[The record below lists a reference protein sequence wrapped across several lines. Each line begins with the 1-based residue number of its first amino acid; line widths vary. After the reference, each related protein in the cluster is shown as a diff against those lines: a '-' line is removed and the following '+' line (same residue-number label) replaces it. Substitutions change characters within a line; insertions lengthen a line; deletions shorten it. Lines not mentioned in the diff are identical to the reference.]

1 MNRNSD
7 KEGGEQMKILNKLSF
22 YKKIFLACLLTALV
36 PLLCSSVV
44 MIRLFTASLDRQNLE
59 EGRTQIT
66 KAEARLEAVFEKCEE
81 ACETI
86 VTDKKTAR
94 IMIEKSEAD
103 HQREMYLS
111 LYQATQETSGYA
123 RFSIYDAGG
132 HLRYTTDTEGKTKDL
147 PVFWGLLRKAS
158 RVDDIVYYRTDP
170 DLSIT
175 NSDILLQGARPL
187 YTEGGAKTGY
197 IVFDFTRE
205 NLDDLLGAE
214 VSSGDVLLLLDTHKR
229 TVYCS
234 GQDKNQFQTGDMIEK
249 ILNNRKMTDGGHDR
263 EQYLISHGGKT
274 GFYFLLCRQA
284 PMSQPAVQTMWTV
297 SLCLS
302 ALGLFLCLAVSG
314 VLTGSI
320 ARPVQTLDEAMEKV
334 KKGDLSI
341 RIHTQSNDEMGRLTR
356 SFNQMTEDLGRYL
369 EDKVQQ
375 QKDLNETRLK
385 LYQTQ
390 LNPHFLY
397 NTLDTIKW
405 EARIRQVPRIA
416 VLAEN
421 LAIILRKSI
430 SSKPFIPLREE
441 LETIDS
447 YVEVQKIRFTG
458 RFLCEKE
465 IPDQLEECMVPKMI
479 LQPLV
484 ENAIIHGLEG
494 CESGYICIYAGREGD
509 ILNISITDDGRGMSP
524 EILAWINSPEPQK
537 RDGHLGLYN
546 IMRILKL
553 YYGNEYG
560 LKAEVTDDGT
570 TVTLRLPVRKE
581 GDDV

>member
-1 MNRNSD
+1 
-7 KEGGEQMKILNKLSF
+7 MKILNKLSF
-22 YKKIFLACLLTALV
+22 HKKIFLACLLTALV

-44 MIRLFTASLDRQNLE
+44 MIRLFTAALDRQNLD

-81 ACETI
+81 ACKTI
-86 VTDKKTAR
+86 ATDKKTAR

-123 RFSIYDAGG
+123 RFSIYDSGG
-132 HLRYTTDTEGKTKDL
+132 RLCYTTDTEGKEKDL

-158 RVDDIVYYRTDP
+158 RTDDIVYYRTDP

-175 NSDILLQGARPL
+175 DGDILLQGARPL

-205 NLDDLLGAE
+205 NLDE
-214 VSSGDVLLLLDTHKR
+214 LLDTHKR

-234 GQDKNQFQTGDMIEK
+234 GQDKSQVQTGDMIEK
-249 ILNNRKMTDGGHDR
+249 ILENRKMSDAGHDR
-263 EQYLISHGGKT
+263 EQYLVSHGGKT

-369 EDKVQQ
+369 EDKVQR
-375 QKDLNETRLK
+375 QKDLNETTLK

-465 IPDQLEECMVPKMI
+465 IPDQLEECLVPKMI

-494 CESGYICIYAGREGD
+494 CENGYICIYAGREGD
-509 ILNISITDDGRGMSP
+509 VLNISITDDGRGMSP
-524 EILAWINSPEPQK
+524 EILAWINSPEPEK
-537 RDGHLGLYN
+537 REGHLGLYN

-560 LKAEVTDDGT
+560 LKAEVTEDGT
-570 TVTLRLPVRKE
+570 TVTLRLPDVRSGSFGAE
-581 GDDV
+581 RP

>member
-1 MNRNSD
+1 
-7 KEGGEQMKILNKLSF
+7 MKILNKLSF
-22 YKKIFLACLLTALV
+22 HKKIFLACLLTALV

-44 MIRLFTASLDRQNLE
+44 MIRLFTAALDRQNLD

-81 ACETI
+81 ACKTI
-86 VTDKKTAR
+86 ATDKKTAR

-123 RFSIYDAGG
+123 RFSIYDSGG
-132 HLRYTTDTEGKTKDL
+132 HLRYTTDTEGKEKDL
-147 PVFWGLLRKAS
+147 PVFWGLLKKAS
-158 RVDDIVYYRTDP
+158 RTDDIVYYRTDP

-175 NSDILLQGARPL
+175 DGDILLQGARPL

-234 GQDKNQFQTGDMIEK
+234 GQDKSQVQTGDMIEK
-249 ILNNRKMTDGGHDR
+249 ILENRKMSDAVHDR
-263 EQYLISHGGKT
+263 EQYLVSHGGKT

-369 EDKVQQ
+369 EDKV
-375 QKDLNETRLK
+375 
-385 LYQTQ
+385 
-390 LNPHFLY
+390 
-397 NTLDTIKW
+397 
-405 EARIRQVPRIA
+405 
-416 VLAEN
+416 
-421 LAIILRKSI
+421 
-430 SSKPFIPLREE
+430 
-441 LETIDS
+441 
-447 YVEVQKIRFTG
+447 KIR
-458 RFLCEKE
+458 C
-465 IPDQLEECMVPKMI
+465 
-479 LQPLV
+479 
-484 ENAIIHGLEG
+484 
-494 CESGYICIYAGREGD
+494 
-509 ILNISITDDGRGMSP
+509 RG
-524 EILAWINSPEPQK
+524 K
-537 RDGHLGLYN
+537 R
-546 IMRILKL
+546 
-553 YYGNEYG
+553 
-560 LKAEVTDDGT
+560 T
-570 TVTLRLPVRKE
+570 
-581 GDDV
+581 